1 MAEQSDSRAMHGGG
15 TTGVLLALRRDVVK
29 SRSVPEI
36 MEGWKELD
44 PYFGSLPPRESLT
57 ALYLCIGLRLPVPVV
72 QQLTSCGTAT

>member
-1 MAEQSDSRAMHGGG
+1 MA
-15 TTGVLLALRRDVVK
+15 K